1 MAKPLNEQKL
11 SHKVETHPTSS
22 LRDEFTR
29 LRDTVMQRAYDIFCQ
44 RPAELAGPLDD
55 WLAAERELVWQPQM
69 TVAETAEGF
78 VVEVAVP
85 GLKPADVEV
94 QSTDDEIL
102 IKSAVCGSAPEGEVL
117 HVSELPRGRVFR
129 AVHLPRKIDR
139 EQVSAELR
147 DGLLKITVPAAPAEA
162 ARNVPVAA

>member
-44 RPAELAGPLDD
+44 RPAELADPLDD

-69 TVAETAEGF
+69 TVAETAEGRVDSYAPDAF
-78 VVEVAVP
+78 KYTITAR
-85 GLKPADVEV
+85 
-94 QSTDDEIL
+94 EI
-102 IKSAVCGSAPEGEVL
+102 KG
-117 HVSELPRGRVFR
+117 
-129 AVHLPRKIDR
+129 
-139 EQVSAELR
+139 
-147 DGLLKITVPAAPAEA
+147 
-162 ARNVPVAA
+162 